1 MPVLYPASP
10 LRIERLRVGVHLTMM
25 SRALGHS
32 VSLLSLVERELIDRP
47 AIKKRMKDFL
57 SAYAAK

>member
-1 MPVLYPASP
+1 LYPATA
-10 LRIERLRVGVHLTMM
+10 LRIERLKVGVGLTMM

-47 AIKKRMKDFL
+47 AVKKRMRAFL
-57 SAYAAK
+57 AAQGAK